1 MAKPLALIRA
11 LLFPKRCVYC
21 GKVVGFAPSCR
32 CAPQRQR
39 CRLDGTEAML
49 VGAVPGLAGGV
60 ACYRYEDPVRRG
72 IHRLKFGGARQFA
85 SFYGEEMADK
95 LQKTLPGLCPDA
107 VIPIPS
113 TRKERRERGYDIPHL
128 LAQRI
133 AGRLAIPLWDDILVK
148 ERETMRQHD
157 LPLAE
162 RRGNLVGAFG
172 IRDADRLR
180 GKTVLLCD
188 DVTTSGATLT
198 QAAKTLKAGGA
209 AQVWAVVFARTMPR

>member
-1 MAKPLALIRA
+1 MKALALARA

-21 GKVVGFAPSCR
+21 GQVVGFLPACSCASR
-32 CAPQRQR
+32 RESA
-39 CRLDGTEAML
+39 RLSGSEAML
-49 VGAVPGLAGGV
+49 AGAVPELAGGI

-72 IHRLKFGGARQFA
+72 LHRLKFGGARQFA
-85 SFYGEEMADK
+85 LSYGEEMAQR
-95 LQKTLPGLCPDA
+95 LCEELPGLCPDA

-113 TRKERRERGYDIPHL
+113 TRTERSDRGYDIPLL
-128 LAQRI
+128 LAQQISR
-133 AGRLAIPLWDDILVK
+133 RLAIPLWDAILVK

-172 IRDADRLR
+172 LRDAERLR

-188 DVTTSGATLT
+188 DITTSGATLE
-198 QAAKTLKAGGA
+198 QAAKVLRAGGA
-209 AQVWAVVFARTMPR
+209 VQVWGIVFARTMPC